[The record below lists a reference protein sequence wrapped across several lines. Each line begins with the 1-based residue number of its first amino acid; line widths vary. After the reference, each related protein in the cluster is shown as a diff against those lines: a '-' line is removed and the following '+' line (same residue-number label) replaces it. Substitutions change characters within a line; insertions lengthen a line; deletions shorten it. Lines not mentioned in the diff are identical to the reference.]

1 VSKAKGL
8 EGKTVVL
15 GVTGGIAA
23 YKAADVASKLTQL
36 GACVPTVMTSHA
48 TRFVAPL
55 TFRALTGQ
63 RAETDLFAAEDRF
76 EIGHIGLAERADLV
90 QVAPATANVLAKT
103 AAGIADDLLTTTVC
117 ATKAPVVFAPAMN
130 PRMWENPITRRNVAL
145 LRELG
150 YRFIDPEKGRM
161 ACGTEGWG
169 RLASPQR
176 IVDTVVELLCRKQDL
191 AGLRVLVTA
200 GPTREPLD
208 PVRFLSNRSSGRM
221 GCALGSAAAARGAMV
236 TLVAGPLSLTPPPGV
251 ETVSVLTTAEMHE
264 AVIHRADEQDILICA
279 AAPCDFRAT
288 QVAEQ
293 KLKKGSP
300 GADTILL
307 APTVDI
313 LRELGARKRS
323 QVLIGFAAETENVL
337 ANAATKLREKNL
349 DLNVVNDVTQPDAG
363 FEVETNRVTL
373 LSPDGRTESVDL
385 MGKREL
391 ADVILDR
398 ALQIRQSR
406 GQ

>member
-1 VSKAKGL
+1 MTL

-23 YKAADVASKLTQL
+23 YKAAEVASKLTQL
-36 GACVPTVMTSHA
+36 GACVLTIMTEHA
-48 TRFVAPL
+48 TRLVTPL
-55 TFRALTGQ
+55 TFQSLTGQ
-63 RAETDLFAAEDRF
+63 RAETDLFAAEERF
-76 EIGHIGLAERADLV
+76 EIGHIALAERADLV
-90 QVAPATANVLAKT
+90 LIAPATANILAKV

-130 PRMWENPITRRNVAL
+130 PNMWENPVTRRNVAT

-150 YRFIDPEKGRM
+150 HGFIDPQKGRM
-161 ACGTEGWG
+161 ACGSEGWG

-176 IVDTVVELLCRKQDL
+176 IVEAVVGLLCRRQDL
-191 AGLRVLVTA
+191 AGVRVLVTA

-221 GCALGSAAAARGAMV
+221 GCALGEAAAARGATV
-236 TLVAGPLSLTPPPGV
+236 TLVAGPLSIPPPPGV
-251 ETVSVLTTAEMHE
+251 ETVPVLTTAEMYD
-264 AVIHRADEQDILICA
+264 AVLRRADEQDILICA
-279 AAPCDFRAT
+279 AAPCDFRAA

-293 KLKKGSP
+293 KLKKGSL
-300 GADTILL
+300 GADTISL

-313 LRELGARKRS
+313 LRELGARKRR
-323 QVLIGFAAETENVL
+323 QVLVGFAAETENVL
-337 ANAATKLREKNL
+337 DNAATKLREKNL
-349 DLNVVNDVTQPDAG
+349 DLNVVNDVSQPDAG

-373 LSPDGRTESVDL
+373 LWPDGRTEPVDL
-385 MGKREL
+385 MSKREL
-391 ADVILDR
+391 ADVILDQ
-398 ALQIRQSR
+398 ALQIRQSP